1 MVGVNL
7 QDVCGDGDDGEK
19 KEGGECED
27 GSRFGLID
35 SLSLGTRT
43 RTSDDQHNRATQQS
57 SVCTDGNDSFQ
68 GAICSILM
76 QQLRFLAQDRIIV
89 LPSCC
94 LLKHRSRVD
103 ICRVLR

>member
-35 SLSLGTRT
+35 SLSLGTR
-43 RTSDDQHNRATQQS
+43 A
-57 SVCTDGNDSFQ
+57 
-68 GAICSILM
+68 
-76 QQLRFLAQDRIIV
+76 RFLAQDRIIV